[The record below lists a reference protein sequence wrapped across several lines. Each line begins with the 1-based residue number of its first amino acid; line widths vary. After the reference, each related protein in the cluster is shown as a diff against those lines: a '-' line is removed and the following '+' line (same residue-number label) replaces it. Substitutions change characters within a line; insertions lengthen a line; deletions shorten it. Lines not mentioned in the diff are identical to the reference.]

1 MAQKK
6 KQSGGGELVLLAIGI
21 IFIPFIITFGLLHY
35 FNLKQK
41 YLKTPRTRR
50 VVDIW
55 NIGVP
60 FYSFVALVISTYM
73 LCAMTQTTYPV
84 VSIII
89 LVFAIYTG
97 VKLAQRSASCYF
109 GAAIIPETGTVVFPE
124 DMASYGI
131 EDYLKLK
138 FIRNLSK
145 MDQVDID
152 EIEKITRQAG
162 KRLFIHGPFGS
173 RGISFTNKQ
182 KRDECYSAI
191 QSASNKKSLLL
202 NEMEDYD

>member
-1 MAQKK
+1 
-6 KQSGGGELVLLAIGI
+6 
-21 IFIPFIITFGLLHY
+21 
-35 FNLKQK
+35 
-41 YLKTPRTRR
+41 
-50 VVDIW
+50 
-55 NIGVP
+55 
-60 FYSFVALVISTYM
+60 
-73 LCAMTQTTYPV
+73 
-84 VSIII
+84 
-89 LVFAIYTG
+89 
-97 VKLAQRSASCYF
+97 
-109 GAAIIPETGTVVFPE
+109 
-124 DMASYGI
+124 
-131 EDYLKLK
+131 
-138 FIRNLSK
+138 